1 METLFDKIGGRKF
14 SMGIVLIVAGACV
27 DIFAPNG
34 LSVNLLGL
42 MTAIYAAF
50 SASNTLVTRKQM
62 DVEKATAE
70 AISPAAPAPAPLDPN
85 IEKGLAEI
93 QQLSVNLLPVMTQ
106 IATALDNLFKQ
117 QAIQSESIT
126 TQSQALG
133 KILQNTSR

>member
-1 METLFDKIGGRKF
+1 MDNLFDKLGGRKF

-27 DIFAPNG
+27 DVFSPNG

-62 DVEKATAE
+62 DVDKATAE
-70 AISPAAPAPAPLDPN
+70 ATTPADPIIDPN
-85 IEKGLAEI
+85 SEKALAEL
-93 QQLSVNLLPVMTQ
+93 QQLSNNLLPVMTQ